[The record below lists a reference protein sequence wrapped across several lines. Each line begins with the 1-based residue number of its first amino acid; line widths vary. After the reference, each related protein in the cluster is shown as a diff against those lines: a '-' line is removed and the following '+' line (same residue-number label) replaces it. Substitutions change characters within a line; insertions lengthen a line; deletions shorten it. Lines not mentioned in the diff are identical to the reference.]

1 MGTSWKSSDVTEK
14 FNDYNDMLE
23 DILGFQV
30 LFDEIKESSQVHHIL
45 DYGCGPGKV
54 AERLAGLNE
63 NYQIVAVDES
73 KGMVDIAK
81 NYRHKENI
89 DYRLIAN
96 DNLSFLEDNSMDIV
110 IICFVIINIS
120 SEERIRNVIK
130 EIYRVLKPSGKLL
143 ILDSN
148 PNAIGYEFS
157 TFRNGVKGKTYKNGD
172 KKQQFLDILNRPD
185 LVLDDYYW
193 TREFYMSVLEEARFS
208 KIGTC
213 EPTIETLTARKVE
226 QAKQKYNVTEWGDE
240 KGQAPFIIFKA
251 KKTDM

>member
-1 MGTSWKSSDVTEK
+1 MGTSWKSSGVTEK

-23 DILGFQV
+23 DILGFQL
-30 LFDEIKESSQVHHIL
+30 LFDEIRGSRQIHHIL

-73 KGMVDIAK
+73 KGMLEIAK
-81 NYRHKENI
+81 NNRPKDNI

-96 DNLSFLEDNSMDIV
+96 DDVSFLQDGSMDVV

-120 SEERIRNVIK
+120 SEERIKKVIK
-130 EIYRVLKPSGKLL
+130 EVYRVLKPSGRLL

-148 PNAIGYEFS
+148 PDAIGFEFS
-157 TFRNGVKGKTYKNGD
+157 TFRNGTKDQTYKNGD
-172 KKQQFLDILNRPD
+172 KKQQFLHILNRPD

-193 TREFYMSVLEEARFS
+193 TREFYMSVLKEAGFS
-208 KIGTC
+208 DICTC
-213 EPTIETLTARKVE
+213 EPTLETLTTERKNE
-226 QAKQKYNVTEWGDE
+226 AEWKYNVTEWGDE
-240 KGQAPFIIFKA
+240 TEQAPFIIFNA
-251 KKTDM
+251 KKTNL